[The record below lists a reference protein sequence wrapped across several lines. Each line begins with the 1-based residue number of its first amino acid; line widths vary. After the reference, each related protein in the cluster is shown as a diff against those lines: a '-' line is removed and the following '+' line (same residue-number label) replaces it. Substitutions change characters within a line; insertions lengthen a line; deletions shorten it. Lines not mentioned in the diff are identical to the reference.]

1 MTTNSESPLLRLR
14 GVSKRFGGVQALTG
28 IDLSVERGEVVALVG
43 DNAAGKSTIARA
55 IADSDAFSIA
65 GGGDTLAAIAKYG
78 IEKQVGYISTGGG
91 AFLEVL
97 EGKQLPA
104 FEILARRAAG

>member
-55 IADSDAFSIA
+55 IAGVYQPD
-65 GGGDTLAAIAKYG
+65 GGT
-78 IEKQVGYISTGGG
+78 IEIDGVPVT
-91 AFLEVL
+91 F
-97 EGKQLPA
+97 PA
-104 FEILARRAAG
+104 PRRPSRRVSPPSSRSSRSSRNWT